1 MAKQNMKVYEAESG
15 GGGRCVEAFIVT
27 QSNRFYAGED
37 GESSDG
43 GLRVLVKDL
52 ITCS

>member
-1 MAKQNMKVYEAESG
+1 M
-15 GGGRCVEAFIVT
+15 EAFIVT
-27 QSNRFYAGED
+27 QSNRFYSGEG

-52 ITCS
+52 IRCS